1 MNKKL
6 MVVALLVG
14 IVLSGSAYLYA
25 ATPFGETKSGEPVDI
40 EADEVTYDWKAG
52 KVTATGKVVA
62 NQSGDRLQGDQL
74 EFFTGTNNGFLLGNV
89 VATRS
94 DGSKMVTSRLDIT
107 GGNIF
112 TGSGGV
118 DYSSPEN
125 SLQANWLQYNQSTG
139 YIQTKGRTT
148 LIRADGMIKADQ
160 VEAWQK
166 TEQVV
171 GRGNVDFVSKPHS
184 TIGKADHMDYQ
195 KAGKEQGIVT
205 LTGNAQVV
213 HKGENMITGPKITID
228 LDSGYAEADGRPTL
242 VITPQ
247 K

>member
-1 MNKKL
+1 MNKKQ
-6 MVVALLVG
+6 MIAALLMGAV
-14 IVLSGSAYLYA
+14 VSGSLYLSA
-25 ATPFGETKSGEPVDI
+25 ATPFGETNSGGPVDI
-40 EADEVTYDWKAG
+40 EADEVGYNWKDG
-52 KVTATGKVVA
+52 KVTANGKVVA
-62 NQSGDRLQGDQL
+62 IQAGDRLQGDRL
-74 EFFTGTNNGFLLGNV
+74 EFFTATKNGFLDGNV

-94 DGSKMVTSRLDIT
+94 DGSRLVTSRLDIT
-107 GGNIF
+107 GGNVF

-118 DYSSPEN
+118 DYTSPEN
-125 SLQANWLQYNQSTG
+125 SLQANWLQYDQSTG
-139 YIQTKGRTT
+139 YILTKGRTT
-148 LIRADGMIKADQ
+148 MKRAEGVIKADQ

-171 GRGNVDFVSKPHS
+171 GRGNVDFVSKPHN

-195 KAGKEQGIVT
+195 KAGKEQGIIT